1 MIERREAQAFKVEF
15 YERAKREQ
23 IREDLVSYLGE
34 YRFEVPE
41 FTYEMNIRGG
51 KLTDPTSGELM
62 TSKAKKAIEDRRKDR
77 LNISRE
83 TAELSG
89 LLSLESQLKEN
100 PKGTVVWFSPPGE
113 KNEGYGDYGFGY
125 TGKVEDDKLKMT
137 AIRLESP
144 QILDFNRASLALF
157 SKEFEK
163 AEDFLSSPMVLDI
176 EEGMVK
182 DFIQGN
188 FNIKENTGV
197 FDKSLKSM
205 RNVIS
210 DCVDIIQ
217 YGSQEQKH
225 MAMHVIENISLEI
238 KALYENEGRVN
249 ENIDYIPLS
258 LTLAMKSRIY
268 TLPPPRVQGSCG
280 ATSVPQTNEIFKSL
294 NYKKI
299 DKKQRSFDFDEPGPC
314 RLCGSDAPCGPC
326 KICMSCNDKLDASEM
341 SR

>member
-1 MIERREAQAFKVEF
+1 MIEQREAQAFKVEF
-15 YERAKREQ
+15 YERGKREQ

-41 FTYEMNIRGG
+41 FTYEMNLKAGR
-51 KLTDPTSGELM
+51 LTDPTTGELM
-62 TSKAKKAIEDRRKDR
+62 TSKAKKAIEDRRKDG

-83 TAELSG
+83 IAELSG

-100 PKGTVVWFSPPGE
+100 SKGTVIWFSPPGE

-137 AIRLESP
+137 AIRLENP
-144 QILDFNRASLALF
+144 QITDFNRASLALF
-157 SKEFEK
+157 NKEFEK
-163 AEDFLSSPMVLDI
+163 AEDFLSAPVVLDI
-176 EEGMVK
+176 EEEIVK
-182 DFIQGN
+182 DFIRGN
-188 FNIKENTGV
+188 FNIRENTGV
-197 FDKSLKSM
+197 FDKSLRSM

-225 MAMHVIENISLEI
+225 MAMHVIENISLEM
-238 KALYENEGRVN
+238 KALYENGEITL

-258 LTLAMKSRIY
+258 LTLAMKSRKY
-268 TLPPPRVQGSCG
+268 TVPPPKVLGSCG
-280 ATSVPQTNEIFKSL
+280 ATSAPQTNEIFKSL
-294 NYKKI
+294 NYKKT
-299 DKKQRSFDFDEPGPC
+299 DRKQRSFDFDEPGPC

-326 KICMSCNDKLDASEM
+326 KICMSCNDKLDANEM
-341 SR
+341 SG